1 MGYEYEGLFPK
12 SRSSQSVSMNTIQFE
27 QLKSQLKLMTP
38 QQLKSLQGEI
48 RHSLEQEQT
57 SLLTDEEID
66 VIASLFSWATCT
78 FEYPN
83 LSF

>member
-1 MGYEYEGLFPK
+1 
-12 SRSSQSVSMNTIQFE
+12 MNTIQFE

-57 SLLTDEEID
+57 NLLTDEEMD
-66 VIASLFSWATCT
+66 VIASLFS
-78 FEYPN
+78 
-83 LSF
+83 

>member
-12 SRSSQSVSMNTIQFE
+12 SRGSQSVSMNTIQFE

-38 QQLKSLQGEI
+38 QQLKLLQGEI

-57 SLLTDEEID
+57 SLLTDEEMD
-66 VIASLFSWATCT
+66 VIASLFS
-78 FEYPN
+78 
-83 LSF
+83 

>member
-12 SRSSQSVSMNTIQFE
+12 SRSSQSASMNTIQFE

-57 SLLTDEEID
+57 SLLTDEEMD
-66 VIASLFSWATCT
+66 VIASLFS
-78 FEYPN
+78 
-83 LSF
+83 

>member
-12 SRSSQSVSMNTIQFE
+12 SRSSQGVSMNTIQFE

-57 SLLTDEEID
+57 SLLTDEEMD
-66 VIASLFSWATCT
+66 VIASLFS
-78 FEYPN
+78 
-83 LSF
+83 

>member
-1 MGYEYEGLFPK
+1 MGYEYERLFL
-12 SRSSQSVSMNTIQFE
+12 SHRNTIQGMRMNSAQFE

-57 SLLTDEEID
+57 TLLTDEEID
-66 VIASLFSWATCT
+66 VIASLFS
-78 FEYPN
+78 
-83 LSF
+83 

>member
-48 RHSLEQEQT
+48 SHSLEQEQT
-57 SLLTDEEID
+57 SLLTDEEMD
-66 VIASLFSWATCT
+66 VIASLFS
-78 FEYPN
+78 
-83 LSF
+83 

>member
-1 MGYEYEGLFPK
+1 MGYECEGLFPK
-12 SRSSQSVSMNTIQFE
+12 SRSSQSVGMNTIQFE

-57 SLLTDEEID
+57 SLLTDEEMD
-66 VIASLFSWATCT
+66 VIASLFS
-78 FEYPN
+78 
-83 LSF
+83 

>member
-1 MGYEYEGLFPK
+1 MGYEYERLFPK

-57 SLLTDEEID
+57 SLLTDEEMD
-66 VIASLFSWATCT
+66 VIASLFS
-78 FEYPN
+78 
-83 LSF
+83 

>member
-12 SRSSQSVSMNTIQFE
+12 NRSSQSVSMNTIQFE

-57 SLLTDEEID
+57 SLLTDEEMD
-66 VIASLFSWATCT
+66 VIASLFS
-78 FEYPN
+78 
-83 LSF
+83 

>member
-1 MGYEYEGLFPK
+1 MGYYEYEGLFPK

-57 SLLTDEEID
+57 SLLTDEEMD
-66 VIASLFSWATCT
+66 VIASLFS
-78 FEYPN
+78 
-83 LSF
+83 

>member
-57 SLLTDEEID
+57 SLLTDEEMD
-66 VIASLFSWATCT
+66 VITSLFS
-78 FEYPN
+78 
-83 LSF
+83 

>member
-12 SRSSQSVSMNTIQFE
+12 SRSSQSVIMNTIQFE

-57 SLLTDEEID
+57 SLLTDEEMD
-66 VIASLFSWATCT
+66 VIASLFS
-78 FEYPN
+78 
-83 LSF
+83 

>member
-1 MGYEYEGLFPK
+1 MGYEYKGLFPK

-57 SLLTDEEID
+57 SLLTDEEMD
-66 VIASLFSWATCT
+66 VIASLFS
-78 FEYPN
+78 
-83 LSF
+83 

>member
-12 SRSSQSVSMNTIQFE
+12 SRGSQSVSMNTIQFE

-57 SLLTDEEID
+57 SLLTDEEMD
-66 VIASLFSWATCT
+66 VIASLFS
-78 FEYPN
+78 
-83 LSF
+83 

>member
-1 MGYEYEGLFPK
+1 MGYEYEELFPK

-57 SLLTDEEID
+57 SLLTDEEMD
-66 VIASLFSWATCT
+66 VIASLFS
-78 FEYPN
+78 
-83 LSF
+83 